1 MLVQHGTAADYMD
14 PINGTSNGNASRTKT
29 ASKTS
34 KNSYHKKMSTSS
46 HNTLMS
52 KSSTGSSDT
61 EPFYLHPP
69 SVRQSQDNLYN
80 QSSTRQSSPPELYGL
95 PNDGLYI
102 NPMRNGILTPPSPNG
117 SVSGESFYLHDP
129 QEVIYNRVKDLFDS
143 DSGASNKESSTGS
156 LNGSSSVN
164 SVPAGQ
170 PPNAMTVQVEVHSS
184 SSGAG
189 SGSEE
194 SLSVSS
200 TSDDAAAI
208 KRAASRTQIASSPG
222 SNSTNPSG
230 NGIEQHDYEDIYLV
244 REEARVATKS
254 KYGTGRSRSRDSGSH
269 SRSASASS
277 THSTDVIVH
286 FGGGDNNNGGRN
298 SGGANRDN
306 ILNKRNKLNDNGKGN
321 KFENPKKSNESNA
334 NGNAKMMNNQMKN
347 DTYES
352 VCSPEDVA
360 ERTKMAQRHTLNSN
374 GGSSGFGSSSNASN
388 VTSNSGSSA
397 MNNGRVLKRV
407 VSAPVAVNEVKGK
420 RLCDAHNFLFLLL
433 NDFVFVL
440 CCRIQ

>member
-1 MLVQHGTAADYMD
+1 MD
-14 PINGTSNGNASRTKT
+14 PNNGPSNGNASRTKT

-46 HNTLMS
+46 QNTLLS

-80 QSSTRQSSPPELYGL
+80 QSSTRQSSPPDIYGL

-143 DSGASNKESSTGS
+143 DSGASNKESSAGS
-156 LNGSSSVN
+156 LNGSSSNN
-164 SVPAGQ
+164 SVATGQ
-170 PPNAMTVQVEVHSS
+170 PPNALTVQVEVHSS

-200 TSDDAAAI
+200 GPDDAAAM
-208 KRAASRTQIASSPG
+208 KRATSRAQTASSPA
-222 SNSTNPSG
+222 SSSTSPSG

-244 REEARVATKS
+244 REEARVATKA

-286 FGGGDNNNGGRN
+286 CGGNG
-298 SGGANRDN
+298 NRDN
-306 ILNKRNKLNDNGKGN
+306 VLNKRNKLNENGKGN

-334 NGNAKMMNNQMKN
+334 MNNQLKN

-360 ERTKMAQRHTLNSN
+360 ERTKMAQRHSLNSS
-374 GGSSGFGSSSNASN
+374 GGSSGFGGSSNASIA
-388 VTSNSGSSA
+388 TSNSGSSA
-397 MNNGRVLKRV
+397 MNNGRMLKRV
-407 VSAPVAVNEVKGK
+407 VSAPVAVTEVKG
-420 RLCDAHNFLFLLL
+420 RCLQSMFSFRPLILFVPSCVQ
-433 NDFVFVL
+433 F
-440 CCRIQ
+440 